1 MSELRRP
8 SPPRPG
14 APCLEPEEI
23 AALVEGRLSPA
34 ARTRV
39 VEHLADCD
47 ECRELLA
54 ESLAVAREA
63 GIELPAV
70 EAAAVPV
77 HPAARPRRA
86 TWIPGTLAAALL
98 IAAALAWFYGPGRET
113 GLVGSSA
120 VARLAADPGTRL
132 GGEWSEPVWS
142 VTRGEGPAYPL
153 PAIAFRLGVRSADL
167 ELALARGESE
177 RLAARRLAAELAQLA
192 GQIPLADPVASV
204 YRSLGDRLAAAG
216 PVDRAR
222 LARDA
227 AVAADLAREAADPE
241 LFDLGR
247 WAESGRLAAVAGQ
260 PEPLRVW
267 RRRRPPS
274 VADERLRPAIERA
287 AAGSAADLETLIRTA
302 AELP

>member
-1 MSELRRP
+1 MTETRRP
-8 SPPRPG
+8 SPPRSVD
-14 APCLEPEEI
+14 PCPEPEEI
-23 AALVEGRLSPA
+23 AALVEGRLAPA

-70 EAAAVPV
+70 EAADVLL
-77 HPAARPRRA
+77 HPATRRRRA
-86 TWIPGTLAAALL
+86 AWIPWTLAASLL
-98 IAAALAWFYGPGRET
+98 LAAALAWLYGSWRET

-120 VARLAADPGTRL
+120 VARLAADPEARL

-142 VTRGEGPAYPL
+142 VTRGEGPVHPL
-153 PAIAFRLGVRSADL
+153 PATAFRLGVRSADL
-167 ELALARGESE
+167 ELALARGGSE

-192 GQIPLADPVASV
+192 ASIPLADPVASV
-204 YRSLGDRLAAAG
+204 YRSLGERLAAGGA
-216 PVDRAR
+216 VDRAR
-222 LARDA
+222 LASDA
-227 AVAADLAREAADPE
+227 AVAADLAREAADPA

-287 AAGSAADLETLIRTA
+287 AAGSAADLEALIRAA